1 MSTFSAAFPKAVYG
15 LLFFGL
21 LLTAA
26 YFFPWRNIRWGS
38 VELAP
43 PKLITVTGE
52 ATERQQNQIAQFTAG
67 VSAVNDNKDRAVA
80 EVNDAMNKLVAQI
93 KEFGIED
100 KDIQTQNLSI
110 FQGEETFYAEG
121 QPKQRP
127 GQWRVNNSVT
137 ITLRDIT
144 KAEALTKLL
153 SDSGANNVYGPNF
166 MVDTEQRPQDA
177 LLAQA
182 IEDAKKKA
190 EVMAAASGG
199 ALGAIISVSE
209 GITPGFIGPVFTAR
223 LESGGGGAGPLE
235 QGSSL
240 VTKTVTVTFAL
251 E

>member
-1 MSTFSAAFPKAVYG
+1 MSTFSSTSLKAAFG
-15 LLFFGL
+15 LLFFSL
-21 LLTAA
+21 VLAAA
-26 YFFPWRNIRWGS
+26 YFFPWRDVRWGS

-80 EVNDAMNKLVAQI
+80 EVNEAMDKLVRQI
-93 KEFGIED
+93 KEFGVAEG
-100 KDIQTQNLSI
+100 DIQTQNLSI
-110 FQGEETFYAEG
+110 FQGEETYYADG

-144 KAEALTKLL
+144 RAEALTKLL
-153 SDSGANNVYGPNF
+153 SDSGANSVYGPNF
-166 MVDTEQRPQDA
+166 TMDTEKRPQDE

-182 IEDAKKKA
+182 IDDAKKKA
-190 EVMAAASGG
+190 EVMANASGG
-199 ALGAIISVSE
+199 KLGAIISVSE

-223 LESGGGGAGPLE
+223 LEAGGGGGPVE
-235 QGSSL
+235 PGSSL